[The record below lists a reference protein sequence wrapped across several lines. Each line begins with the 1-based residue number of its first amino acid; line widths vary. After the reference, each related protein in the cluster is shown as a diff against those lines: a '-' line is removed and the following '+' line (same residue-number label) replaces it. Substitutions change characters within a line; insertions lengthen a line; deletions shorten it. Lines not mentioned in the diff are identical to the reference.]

1 MKKFT
6 FVFSLLVMLVTTA
19 MAQNIQLPISHDGW
33 VVTALNEAVTSG
45 NEGGVAFI
53 ADDNAKTFYH
63 SNWSSNYADGNGVN
77 KGKDGLQAFM
87 VELPEVVGDLS
98 KITYTGRSDNNTS
111 GWARGVRIYVYE
123 TLPEGW
129 PADGLSS
136 LSYQQ
141 KETLLAS
148 TNAALGTAAFDN
160 TAEESLWA
168 DDRTVKTAEFAELK
182 SGKYV
187 LFIMDKGHD
196 NWLTCSHL
204 QIYQSV
210 VPATVSDLKDIKPN
224 VCYTVS
230 TEARGA
236 WASSNDGN
244 TFTSTAGAAPDATN
258 NKHQFAFVTAGDGVY
273 YLWSVSAN
281 KFVLSN
287 MTLSNNSFEAVKFH
301 DASSQGEGRVMVQF
315 EGNNQGYINLGGSN
329 QMIVDG
335 WNTIDAGNAVK
346 IAEAAEFDPTAALEI
361 IKLNYFK
368 NNVKYAVSNPR
379 GAWVSDDTRLN
390 GTNETG
396 LAVDAT
402 SEEQQFAFL
411 KSNKGNTYLYSV
423 ADKKF
428 VSKEGNYT
436 KFTDAPVQTVYLQY
450 GTRNDGH
457 PWVVTF
463 ANGSQIGIS
472 NTYSPD
478 IITFWNDLTDEGNCV
493 KIEVAGEY
501 NSAEALEMINAT
513 EELLDVVADI
523 NTKELGT
530 KVGYLT
536 AGVDN
541 EAKIAAL
548 NEFVASI
555 ATKTKAEVKEQLA
568 DAKEFIENSYIKP
581 AIGKFYYVRNNRT
594 LGKWVDTEYAVYAD
608 GTNLKW
614 KERVADDKTFLWQAV
629 PVNGGITFKNY
640 STGKYLTGNA
650 NQSGAWSLSDNGEA
664 IAFATCGY
672 GADYALMN
680 LTLKNWNMHAGG
692 HNGGNGTSGNI
703 VSWNGNA
710 SSASAWEVVET
721 EIPLDE
727 LRTLVTTAITE
738 LQSKKSMLGNDYGY
752 YSCDNELKAE
762 LEAALEGGFDVA
774 TADAEALYA
783 VLNKI
788 LVLES
793 TIKFNDVESGS
804 YVRIMAV
811 NGWNDDARYLGK
823 ANSAAKAGR
832 AEYVNDGETANTV
845 FYFDGTQLLSVGS
858 GEYLVSNS
866 NFLGY
871 NGIQA
876 EGSKVAFKAAT
887 NANNSVGA
895 FNISF
900 NNGGRWLYVHQN
912 NYTDAG
918 SSAGTADG
926 YFFNVTAVKAL
937 PVTVSAAGYA
947 SFYAPVALEIPAEGV
962 EVFYAT
968 EVNGDYVSLVKIE
981 SGKIPANTGVIIKAD
996 ANTYNFAI
1004 SGEEVAAIEGNIF
1017 KGTVNKQKI
1026 TKENGSYYV
1035 LGVVDGKVGMY
1046 NAVNGADAT
1055 TFINAGHKAYMY
1067 LAGAA
1072 SSAGYRFDFDGTT
1085 GITEVE
1091 TENANDAVI
1100 YDLTGRRVQD
1110 MNRAGIYIVNGKKV
1124 LVK

>member
-1 MKKFT
+1 
-6 FVFSLLVMLVTTA
+6 MLVTTA
-19 MAQNIQLPISHDGW
+19 MAQNILLPVSHNGW
-33 VVTALNEAVTSG
+33 VVTALNEAGVYG

-63 SNWSSNYADGNGVN
+63 SHYGSAYEGRTAKKGADGI
-77 KGKDGLQAFM
+77 QAFM
-87 VELPEVVGDLS
+87 VELPEVANIA

-136 LSYQQ
+136 LNYEA
-141 KETLLAS
+141 KEALLAS

-160 TAEESLWA
+160 TEESLWWA
-168 DDRTVKTAEFAELK
+168 DNRNVKTAEFAELK

-196 NWLTCSHL
+196 NWLTCSHF

-210 VPATVSDLKDIKPN
+210 APATISDLNNINPKI
-224 VCYTVS
+224 CYTVS
-230 TEARGA
+230 TETRGA

-244 TFTSTAGAAPDATN
+244 TFTSTYGAAPTSTN

-301 DASSQGEGRVMVQF
+301 DASSMGAGRVMVQF
-315 EGNNQGYINLGGSN
+315 EGNSNGYINLGGSK
-329 QMIVDG
+329 QMIVDD
-335 WNTIDAGNAVK
+335 WDDIDAGNAVK
-346 IAEAAEFDPTAALEI
+346 IVEAAEFDPSTALEI
-361 IKLNYFK
+361 IRKNYFK

-379 GAWVSDDTRLN
+379 GAWVSDVTRLN

-396 LAVDAT
+396 LEVNA
-402 SEEQQFAFL
+402 ENEKQQFAFL

-436 KFTDAPVQTVYLQY
+436 KLTNAPLESVYLQY
-450 GTRNDGH
+450 GTKNNGH

-478 IITFWNDLTDEGNCV
+478 IITFYNDLGDEGNCV
-493 KIEVAGEY
+493 KIKVAGEY
-501 NSAEALEMINAT
+501 DSTEALEMINAT

-523 NTKELGT
+523 NAKKPGT
-530 KVGYLT
+530 KVGFYTYT
-536 AGVDN
+536 ASDDYA
-541 EAKIAAL
+541 AKINTL
-548 NEFVASI
+548 NDFVASI
-555 ATKTKAEVKEQLA
+555 ATKTKAEVEEQLA
-568 DAKEFIENSYIKP
+568 IAKELIPNFIFNKP

-608 GTNLKW
+608 GTNLRW
-614 KERVADDKTFLWQAV
+614 KAKVADDNTFFWLAV
-629 PVNGGITFKNY
+629 PVNGGIAFKNV

-650 NQSGAWSLSDNGEA
+650 SQSGDWSLSDNGEA

-692 HNGGNGTSGNI
+692 HNGGNGTEGKVLSY
-703 VSWNGNA
+703 NGDA

-721 EIPLDE
+721 EIPLDALRALVAAAIEE
-727 LRTLVTTAITE
+727 LE
-738 LQSKKSMLGNDYGY
+738 SQKSLLGNDYGY
-752 YSCDNELKAE
+752 YSCDNELITD
-762 LEAALEGGFDVA
+762 LEDALEGFVPG
-774 TADAEALYA
+774 TADAEALNN

-788 LVLES
+788 LVFKS
-793 TIKFNDVESGS
+793 TVSFVLNVPAANS
-804 YVRIMAV
+804 YVRIAYDFD
-811 NGWNDDARYLGK
+811 GAGKLYAQGK
-823 ANSAAKAGR
+823 ASSVKGIEMTDAAGAASIFYYGDGKLLSYTAGLYLK
-832 AEYVNDGETANTV
+832 EDGSIRGLQNIGDGAGAASFEAGSVVGTLAVKVPFYMHANV
-845 FYFDGTQLLSVGS
+845 DGTNYFIDHCS
-858 GEYLVSNS
+858 GKGKPDTEHDMIVE
-866 NFLGY
+866 
-871 NGIQA
+871 A
-876 EGSKVAFKAAT
+876 
-887 NANNSVGA
+887 
-895 FNISF
+895 
-900 NNGGRWLYVHQN
+900 
-912 NYTDAG
+912 
-918 SSAGTADG
+918 
-926 YFFNVTAVKAL
+926 VTAL
-937 PVTVSAAGYA
+937 PVTVTTAGYA
-947 SFYAPVALEIPAEGV
+947 SLYAPVALEIPENV
-962 EVFYAT
+962 EVYYAT
-968 EVNGDYVSLVKIE
+968 GVADGYVSLVKIK
-981 SGKIPANTGVIIKAD
+981 GGIIPANTGVIIKAD

-1004 SGEEVAAIEGNIF
+1004 TSDPAVNPIEGNNIF
-1017 KGTVNKQKI
+1017 KGTVNKQEIAKV
-1026 TKENGSYYV
+1026 NGSYYV
-1035 LGVVDGKVGMY
+1035 LGIKDDKVGMY
-1046 NAVNGADAT
+1046 NAVNSAKEG
-1055 TFINAGHKAYMY
+1055 TFINAGHKAYMH
-1067 LAGAA
+1067 LAGGAA
-1072 SSAGYRFDFDGTT
+1072 NSAGYRFDFDGTT

>member
-53 ADDNAKTFYH
+53 VDDNAKTFYH

-87 VELPEVVGDLS
+87 VELPEVVANLS

-111 GWARGVRIYVYE
+111 GWARGVRIYVFE

-141 KETLLAS
+141 KEELLAS

-196 NWLTCSHL
+196 NWLTCSHF
-204 QIYQSV
+204 QIYHSV
-210 VPATVSDLKDIKPN
+210 APAIITDLNNINPK

-244 TFTSTAGAAPDATN
+244 TFTSTNGVAPTSTN

-315 EGNNQGYINLGGSN
+315 EGNNKGYINLGGSN
-329 QMIVDG
+329 QMVVDG
-335 WNTIDAGNAVK
+335 WNTIDVGNAVK
-346 IAEAAEFDPTAALEI
+346 IVEAAEFDPSTALEI
-361 IKLNYFK
+361 IRTNYFK

-379 GAWVSDDTRLN
+379 GAWVSDETRLN
-390 GTNETG
+390 GTTEKS
-396 LAVDAT
+396 LAVDAAN
-402 SEEQQFAFL
+402 EKQQFAFL

-428 VSKEGNYT
+428 ASKSGNYT
-436 KFTDAPVQTVYLQY
+436 KLTDAPLETVYLQY
-450 GTRNDGH
+450 GTKNNGH

-472 NTYSPD
+472 NSYSPD
-478 IITFWNDLTDEGNCV
+478 VITFYNDLNDEGNCV
-493 KIEVAGEY
+493 KIKTVGEY
-501 NSAEALEMINAT
+501 DSTEALEIINAT
-513 EELLDVVADI
+513 EELLDLVVDI
-523 NTKELGT
+523 NAKKPGT
-530 KVGYLT
+530 KVGYYT
-536 AGVDN
+536 ASDDN
-541 EAKIAAL
+541 VAKINTL
-548 NEFVASI
+548 NDFVASI
-555 ATKTKAEVKEQLA
+555 ATKTKAGVKEQLA
-568 DAKEFIENSYIKP
+568 IAKELSANFIIKP
-581 AIGKFYYVRNNRT
+581 TIGKFYYVRNNRT

-614 KERVADDKTFLWQAV
+614 KAKVADDKTFLWQAL
-629 PVNGGITFKNY
+629 PVNGGIAFKNL

-650 NQSGAWSLSDNGEA
+650 SQSGGWSLSDNGEA

-692 HNGGNGTSGNI
+692 HSNGNGTSGNI

-727 LRTLVTTAITE
+727 LRALVTTAITE
-738 LQSKKSMLGNDYGY
+738 LQSKKYLLGNDYGY

-774 TADAEALYA
+774 TADAETLYA

-823 ANSAAKAGR
+823 ANSTAKAGR

-871 NGIQA
+871 NGIQSN
-876 EGSKVAFKAAT
+876 GSKVAFNAAT
-887 NANNSVGA
+887 NTNNPVGA

-900 NNGGRWLYVHQN
+900 NNADRWLYVNQN

-918 SSAGTADG
+918 SSASTADG

-947 SFYAPVALEIPAEGV
+947 SLYAPVALEIPENV
-962 EVFYAT
+962 EAFYAT
-968 EVNGDYVSLVKIE
+968 EVAGEYVSLVKIE
-981 SGKIPANTGVIIKAD
+981 DVIPANTGVIIKAN

-1004 SGEEVAAIEGNIF
+1004 TNEEVAAIEGNIF
-1017 KGTVNKQKI
+1017 KGTVNKQTI

-1046 NAVNGADAT
+1046 NAVNGGDDA

-1067 LAGAA
+1067 LEGAS

>member
-19 MAQNIQLPISHDGW
+19 MAQSVQIGTSSPQAIAGTWDWTGGERWNDP
-33 VVTALNEAVTSG
+33 TADTYADLLAVT
-45 NEGGVAFI
+45 EGKSIDG
-53 ADDNAKTFYH
+53 KTF
-63 SNWSSNYADGNGVN
+63 NAANVRCLEQTVEVVKGGNLSIEFLWNGGSHRMDLIGVDLV
-77 KGKDGLQAFM
+77 KDGSISYRDYHVGFTGGSKANNVYNLTGVEAGTYTLRYFGSDQANT
-87 VELPEVVGDLS
+87 LS
-98 KITYTGRSDNNTS
+98 KGNITITYVDPS
-111 GWARGVRIYVYE
+111 VEVIV
-123 TLPEGW
+123 
-129 PADGLSS
+129 SS
-136 LSYQQ
+136 L
-141 KETLLAS
+141 
-148 TNAALGTAAFDN
+148 NDVN
-160 TAEESLWA
+160 
-168 DDRTVKTAEFAELK
+168 
-182 SGKYV
+182 
-187 LFIMDKGHD
+187 
-196 NWLTCSHL
+196 
-204 QIYQSV
+204 
-210 VPATVSDLKDIKPN
+210 PAK
-224 VCYTVS
+224 CYTIA
-230 TEARGA
+230 TDGRGA
-236 WASSNDGN
+236 WASSNDGT
-244 TFTSTAGAAPDATN
+244 TFTSTNGAAPNPTN
-258 NKHQFAFVTAGDGVY
+258 NKHQFAFVTVGDGVY

-301 DASSQGEGRVMVQF
+301 DASARGEGRVMVQF
-315 EGNNQGYINLGGSN
+315 DGNSNGYINLGGSN

-335 WNTIDAGNAVK
+335 WNTIDVGNAVK
-346 IAEAAEFDPTAALEI
+346 IVEVADFNPSTALEI
-361 IKLNYFK
+361 IRTNYFK
-368 NNVKYAVSNPR
+368 NNVKYAVSNGR

-390 GTNETG
+390 STFEKG
-396 LAVDAT
+396 LTVDAA
-402 SEEQQFAFL
+402 SEDQQFAFL

-428 VSKEGNYT
+428 VSKEGSYT

-450 GTRNDGH
+450 GTMNNGH

-472 NTYSPD
+472 HGYSPD
-478 IITFWNDLTDEGNCV
+478 VITSYNNLNDPGNCV

-501 NSAEALEMINAT
+501 DSTEALEMINAT

-523 NTKELGT
+523 NAKELGT

-541 EAKIAAL
+541 EAKIAAF
-548 NEFVASI
+548 NEFVTSI
-555 ATKTKAEVKEQLA
+555 AAKTKAEVKEQLA

-581 AIGKFYYVRNNRT
+581 TVGKFYYVRNNRT
-594 LGKWVDTEYAVYAD
+594 LGQWVDTEYAVYAD

-614 KERVADDKTFLWQAV
+614 KAKVADDNTFFWLAV
-629 PVNGGITFKNY
+629 PVNGGIAFKNV

-650 NQSGAWSLSDNGEA
+650 SQSGTWSLSDNGEA

-672 GADYALMN
+672 GADFALMN

-692 HNGGNGTSGNI
+692 HSNGNGTSGNV
-703 VSWNGNA
+703 VSWNGDA
-710 SSASAWEVVET
+710 GSASAWEVVET

-727 LRTLVTTAITE
+727 LRALVTTAITE
-738 LQSKKSMLGNDYGY
+738 LESQKSLLGNDYGY

-762 LEAALEGGFDVA
+762 LEAALEGGFNVA
-774 TADAEALYA
+774 TADAEALHA

-823 ANSAAKAGR
+823 ANATASTR
-832 AEYVNDGETANTV
+832 AEYVNDGVTANTV

-866 NFLGY
+866 GFLGY

-876 EGSKVAFKAAT
+876 NGSKVAFNAAT
-887 NANNSVGA
+887 NANNPIGA

-912 NYTDAG
+912 NYTDAA
-918 SSAGTADG
+918 STAGTADG

-947 SFYAPVALEIPAEGV
+947 SLYAPVALEIPAEGV

-968 EVNGDYVSLVKIE
+968 EVAGEYVSLVEIE
-981 SGKIPANTGVIIKAD
+981 GGKIPANTGVIIKAD
-996 ANTYNFAI
+996 PNTYNFAI
-1004 SGEEVAAIEGNIF
+1004 TNEEVDPIKGNIF
-1017 KGTVNKQKI
+1017 NGTVNKQTINK
-1026 TKENGSYYV
+1026 GSDSYYV
-1035 LGVVDGKVGMY
+1035 LGIVDGKVGMY

-1067 LAGAA
+1067 LKGAK
-1072 SSAGYRFDFDGTT
+1072 SSVGYRFDFDGTT